1 MRQDTLSTRR
11 IKAVSLSFDQPL
23 ISSVYDESLAF
34 FGEQRHGAERKR
46 KNRDNANQMSLIPP
60 PEWR

>member
-34 FGEQRHGAERKR
+34 LA
-46 KNRDNANQMSLIPP
+46 NRDMGQNGRGKIGIMPTQCL
-60 PEWR
+60 